1 VRLLSSADELLR
13 ADPGQSFTCSMSAIE
28 ACIGGRGTDLSE
40 RVSRRAARLLVPD
53 PLMRAKAIDSFRNL
67 YNIRSR
73 VVHGDD
79 CCVSQRQAVF
89 MRYLASCVVYGLAG
103 FARAA
108 PRFDLPSTEDGIR
121 KYLDSDAFTTG
132 ALMGA
137 IVPSF
142 ANRVMCSAGPPSS
155 WIQSS

>member
-1 VRLLSSADELLR
+1 
-13 ADPGQSFTCSMSAIE
+13 
-28 ACIGGRGTDLSE
+28 
-40 RVSRRAARLLVPD
+40 
-53 PLMRAKAIDSFRNL
+53 
-67 YNIRSR
+67 
-73 VVHGDD
+73 
-79 CCVSQRQAVF
+79 